1 MRRLLQ
7 VFVPF
12 AFSLLAG
19 SAWADA
25 PQRIVS
31 LDLCT
36 DWMLALHA
44 RPEQIA
50 AISPRLRRAGVAQ
63 TAAAESWP
71 VHDATLESIMSLQPD
86 LVISGEFNSLPLRRR
101 LAVLGVRVEALPFP
115 QTLHDIV
122 AYEQRLLA
130 LIGKADTPAR
140 MPQLAP
146 ARGGTAPRLLLLGA
160 NGIGT
165 GTGTME
171 NEVLRAAGW
180 RNYTEAQGYV
190 KLDLERIV
198 ADPPDAILWAAPTHP
213 ALAYRF
219 AQHPV
224 LRQLAPSPHW
234 IETDDWRWECPGPWT
249 WGLIEQL
256 RQWRP

>member
-1 MRRLLQ
+1 MQ
-7 VFVPF
+7 CF
-12 AFSLLAG
+12 AATIMLCVTA
-19 SAWADA
+19 SAWAEA

-44 RPEQIA
+44 KREQIA
-50 AISPRLRRAGVAQ
+50 AISPRLRRAAIAQ
-63 TAAAESWP
+63 TSAAESWP
-71 VHDATLESIMSLQPD
+71 AHDGTLESIMSLQPD
-86 LVISGEFNSLPLRRR
+86 LVMSGEFNSLPLRRR
-101 LAVLGVRVEALPFP
+101 LAALGVRVEALPFP
-115 QTLHDIV
+115 QTLQDIV

-130 LIGKADTPAR
+130 LIGKTGVPAG
-140 MPQLAP
+140 MPAP
-146 ARGGTAPRLLLLGA
+146 APAHDGSAPRLLLLGA

-165 GTGTME
+165 GAGTME

-198 ADPPDAILWAAPTHP
+198 ADPPDAILWAAPAHP

-224 LRQLAPSPHW
+224 LHHLSPPPRW
-234 IETDDWRWECPGPWT
+234 LETDDWRWECPGPWT